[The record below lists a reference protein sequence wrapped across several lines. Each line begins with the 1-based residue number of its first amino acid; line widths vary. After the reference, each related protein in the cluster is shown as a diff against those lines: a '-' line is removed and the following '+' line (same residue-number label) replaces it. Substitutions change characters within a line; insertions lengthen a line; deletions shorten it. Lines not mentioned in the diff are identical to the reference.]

1 MFITWSTFPSF
12 NNNNTIKINLEQ
24 KNIAILRVQS
34 NFLWSESIITLTFLL
49 IRVARIPGELN
60 FGLKFSWV
68 FY

>member
-1 MFITWSTFPSF
+1 MFITWSTFTNF
-12 NNNNTIKINLEQ
+12 NNNNTIKINLGQ
-24 KNIAILRVQS
+24 KNIAILRVQP
-34 NFLWSESIITLTFLL
+34 NFLWSGSIITLTFSL